1 MNFFQVKTLL
11 FGIYCAKEALK
22 VIKYFYKQYV
32 DDAENVIKS
41 LENYLKN
48 PTLENKSLV
57 EYYKNLFSIQAEKK
71 SGHAFYYAS
80 SMIIEASLTVSGPLF
95 FDAEILEKKYNRLNK
110 LLLEYGF
117 DSLTD
122 INILKSKADKE
133 AIKYAKPNTILDF
146 FDKGQIKNSNK
157 DTKLLYN
164 FNYINKLSSG
174 DIDNINY
181 KRISDILFYL
191 YCAKKVLP
199 LIKEHYPM
207 YVNDVKNVIHSIE
220 NYLKN
225 PTKELKSEI
234 LSNTNILNANTDSH
248 KKFMI
253 TNAVKAID
261 IVVEAGHLSSLPNY
275 DNIKFY
281 SSIYYLN
288 NRFLEKNGK
297 ILIDIEELENKA
309 SKDAIKYYKPNVIL
323 DLFNLK
329 DIDKLSSWRN
339 LACVF

>member
-32 DDAENVIKS
+32 DDAKNLIKS
-41 LENYLKN
+41 LENYLEN
-48 PTLENKSLV
+48 SSEENKSLV
-57 EYYKNLFSIQAEKK
+57 EYYTNLFSIQAEKK

-80 SMIIEASLTVSGPLF
+80 SIIIEAGHTVFGLLLF
-95 FDAEILEKKYNRLNK
+95 DEEILEKKYNRLNK

-133 AIKYAKPNTILDF
+133 VIKYAKPNTILDF
-146 FDKGQIKNSNK
+146 FDKNQIKNSSK
-157 DTKLLYN
+157 DTKLYN
-164 FNYINKLSSG
+164 FNYINKLSS
-174 DIDNINY
+174 DDVDNINY

-220 NYLKN
+220 NYIKN
-225 PTKELKSEI
+225 PNKELKSEI

-253 TNAVKAID
+253 MNAVKAID
-261 IVVEAGHLSSLPNY
+261 IVIEAGYLSSLPNY

-288 NRFLEKNGK
+288 NRFLEKNGR

-323 DLFNLK
+323 DLFNSK